1 MDNNTTND
9 VINIV
14 PDNYV
19 VDVSG
24 INSLD
29 NSQNNDFVTNN
40 GEIVLFQ
47 VSGFPSKI
55 YFVCL
60 L

>member
-1 MDNNTTND
+1 MDTNITNE
-9 VINIV
+9 VINII

-24 INSLD
+24 INSLN
-29 NSQNNDFVTNN
+29 NSQSNDFVANN

-55 YFVCL
+55 FFVC
-60 L
+60 